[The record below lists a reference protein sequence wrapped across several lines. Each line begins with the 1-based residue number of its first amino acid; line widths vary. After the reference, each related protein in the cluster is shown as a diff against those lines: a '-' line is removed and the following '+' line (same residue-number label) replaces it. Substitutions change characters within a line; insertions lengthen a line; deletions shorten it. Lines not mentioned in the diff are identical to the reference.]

1 MNRSATKIF
10 NGLAIMGLACV
21 GTLAGCTTEIDHD
34 AFRAG
39 AIRMEIDEVTSDE
52 IYPTAGDEIDWKM
65 VFVPTPGDITVTT
78 FWDDPGSV
86 FNVDVGI
93 YDRFGIPIKVERRK
107 AAASVHEVTAFTPES
122 GLHYVKVMAESGQSI
137 YSINIKF
144 ETNYDGFIALE
155 SSPDYTAYADFEA
168 EVADHA
174 KAAKDKKNGGGSNGS
189 GGANGA
195 GGGSNGAGDGSN
207 GAGGGAGGAEG
218 GAPAGAVALPT
229 AAAGAVALPTAAAGG
244 ISSTSG
250 NSGPTIVR
258 ESSGSSHVAPA
269 EVRTLNQKTSSVSN
283 EKKAIKPI
291 VGDLK
296 GRYTTIQAEVM
307 SVTNKKDSTQFKI
320 SAGRAQGVREG
331 SIGEIY
337 VDGQLLQGGRFKI
350 TSILETGSIAVTN
363 ASAKDVKNASKIVV
377 KIPE

>member
-137 YSINIKF
+137 ISINIKF
-144 ETNYDGFIALE
+144 ERSLFGNCRLDSYIF
-155 SSPDYTAYADFEA
+155 
-168 EVADHA
+168 
-174 KAAKDKKNGGGSNGS
+174 S
-189 GGANGA
+189 G
-195 GGGSNGAGDGSN
+195 
-207 GAGGGAGGAEG
+207 
-218 GAPAGAVALPT
+218 
-229 AAAGAVALPTAAAGG
+229 
-244 ISSTSG
+244 
-250 NSGPTIVR
+250 
-258 ESSGSSHVAPA
+258 
-269 EVRTLNQKTSSVSN
+269 
-283 EKKAIKPI
+283 
-291 VGDLK
+291 
-296 GRYTTIQAEVM
+296 
-307 SVTNKKDSTQFKI
+307 
-320 SAGRAQGVREG
+320 
-331 SIGEIY
+331 
-337 VDGQLLQGGRFKI
+337 
-350 TSILETGSIAVTN
+350 
-363 ASAKDVKNASKIVV
+363 
-377 KIPE
+377 

>member
-52 IYPTAGDEIDWKM
+52 IYPTAGDEIDWTM

-195 GGGSNGAGDGSN
+195 GGGSNGAGGGSN

-218 GAPAGAVALPT
+218 GAP
-229 AAAGAVALPTAAAGG
+229 AGAVALPTAAAGG

>member
-52 IYPTAGDEIDWKM
+52 IYPTAGDEIDWMM

-122 GLHYVKVMAESGQSI
+122 RLHYVKVMAESGQSI

-174 KAAKDKKNGGGSNGS
+174 KATKEKKNGGGSNGS

-195 GGGSNGAGDGSN
+195 GGGSN

-291 VGDLK
+291 VSDLK

>member
-174 KAAKDKKNGGGSNGS
+174 KAAKDCTPDCRRRWHFFDIG
-189 GGANGA
+189 
-195 GGGSNGAGDGSN
+195 
-207 GAGGGAGGAEG
+207 
-218 GAPAGAVALPT
+218 
-229 AAAGAVALPTAAAGG
+229 
-244 ISSTSG
+244 
-250 NSGPTIVR
+250 
-258 ESSGSSHVAPA
+258 
-269 EVRTLNQKTSSVSN
+269 
-283 EKKAIKPI
+283 
-291 VGDLK
+291 
-296 GRYTTIQAEVM
+296 
-307 SVTNKKDSTQFKI
+307 QFWADDRSRI
-320 SAGRAQGVREG
+320 ER
-331 SIGEIY
+331 
-337 VDGQLLQGGRFKI
+337 
-350 TSILETGSIAVTN
+350 
-363 ASAKDVKNASKIVV
+363 
-377 KIPE
+377 